1 MDEPE
6 PSETVEQLRTSFFY
20 GRRSDLNFKFARDL
34 SDEEFG
40 DFLSELFD
48 ATAELTDG
56 ADPQTVVDVAYR
68 WQVHAYAGHLGD
80 PDDFPHRKHD
90 TPIAALAKPLD
101 EAHIMLLTSSGHFVD
116 GDDPE
121 PFGEPHMTQA
131 EAESRIV
138 DFVRAEASLSSIPV
152 DTADDQ
158 IRVRHGGYPV
168 EAAIKDHQV
177 VLPLG
182 HLRGLVADGVIG
194 GLTANAYSFVGAT
207 AQGHIK
213 RTHGPAWAQL
223 AKDQGA
229 DAVLLVPI

>member
-1 MDEPE
+1 MEATE
-6 PSETVEQLRTSFFY
+6 PSETIEQLRTSFFY

-34 SDEEFG
+34 SDDEFG
-40 DFLSELFD
+40 DFLSELFA

-56 ADPQTVVDVAYR
+56 GDPQAVIDVAYR
-68 WQVHAYAGHLGD
+68 WQVQAYAGHLGD
-80 PDDFPHRKHD
+80 PADFPHRKSD
-90 TPIAALAKPLD
+90 TPLTPLTKPLN
-101 EAHIMLLTSSGHFVD
+101 EARIMLLTSSGHFVD

-131 EAESRIV
+131 EAESRII
-138 DFVRAEASLSSIPV
+138 DFVRAEASLSSIPL
-152 DTADDQ
+152 DTPDDQ

-168 EAAIKDHQV
+168 QAATKDHQV

-213 RTHGPAWAQL
+213 RTYGPAWAEL
-223 AKDQGA
+223 AKEQGA